1 MKKKIF
7 ILLLI
12 IVGVTLCAC
21 ATSKFNDIETPQTNP
36 APPQPIL
43 FNTLEDAIAFIHNP
57 DLSNYNEDFQSAYK
71 KMITAFHGDGCIN
84 AVNHNVATKYDNT
97 VTLYPEVTYEDVGVH
112 YLFTFNQEL
121 YQVVVYT
128 IKAGEEY
135 VMDPQT
141 ETIVDYYNKRWGSKF
156 GVSSEQTTNSTL
168 MPIVFFSET
177 ADGRICAQ
185 SLIDEGHYMVV
196 RAKSDVVNI
205 SDLVAFIE
213 GLKVERIALE

>member
-57 DLSNYNEDFQSAYK
+57 DLSNYNENFQNAYQN
-71 KMITAFHGDGCIN
+71 MITEFQDDGYIN
-84 AVNHNVATKYDNT
+84 TVTHNVAMKYDNT
-97 VTLYPEVTYEDVGVH
+97 VTLYPEATYEDVGIH
-112 YLFTFNQEL
+112 YLFVFNKEL
-121 YQVVVYT
+121 YQVVIYT

-141 ETIVDYYNKRWGSKF
+141 ETIVDYYSKRWGSDCA
-156 GVSSEQTTNSTL
+156 VSSAQPTNNAL
-168 MPIVFFSET
+168 VPMVFFTET

-196 RAKSDVVNI
+196 RAKSDAVNI